1 MEWYLAKLI
10 YRFQPKIITG
20 IVHFEEQ
27 IRLVQAEDEL
37 HAFHK
42 AQQIG
47 TQEECI
53 LEDDIAGKIHW
64 HFIDVTELLKLHRMM
79 DGAEI
84 LSQSHKTAE
93 PEVYQKNI
101 RLKAGYLLSECTEQF
116 LQSR

>member
-10 YRFQPKIITG
+10 YRFQPKMANDM
-20 IVHFEEQ
+20 VHFEEQ
-27 IRLVQAEDEL
+27 IRILEAEDEL

-47 TQEECI
+47 SREESY
-53 LEDDIAGKIHW
+53 LEKGGKNLICW
-64 HFIDVTELLKLHRMM
+64 HFMDVTELLKLHSMM

-84 LSQSHKTAE
+84 LSQSFKTTE
-93 PEVYQKNI
+93 PELYQKDI
-101 RLKAGYLLSECTEQF
+101 RLKAGYLLTNCTEQF